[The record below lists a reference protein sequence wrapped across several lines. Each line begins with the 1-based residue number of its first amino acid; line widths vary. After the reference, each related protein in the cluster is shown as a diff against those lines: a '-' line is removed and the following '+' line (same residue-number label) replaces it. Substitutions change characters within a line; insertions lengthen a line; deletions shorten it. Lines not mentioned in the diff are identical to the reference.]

1 MTLRAAVFASGRGS
15 NFQVLAEHASRVRP
29 YSPIAHE
36 DTAGGLWEVSMLIT
50 DRPGIFAL
58 ERAARLGVNGV
69 VVPPSE
75 DLTEFGSRLLAVLE
89 NGSIDMIL
97 NAGYLKLI
105 PPSVVTR
112 YEGRML
118 NLHPAI
124 LPAFG
129 GKGMYGRRV
138 HEAVLEAGVRLTGVT
153 VHFVNKE
160 YDRGRILA
168 QWPVPVLPGDTAD
181 TLAERIHRVEH
192 RLYPVAVDHL
202 ARAIREGSEAA
213 PIPGT
218 ETEFGLDSH
227 LL

>member
-1 MTLRAAVFASGRGS
+1 
-15 NFQVLAEHASRVRP
+15 
-29 YSPIAHE
+29 
-36 DTAGGLWEVSMLIT
+36 MLIT